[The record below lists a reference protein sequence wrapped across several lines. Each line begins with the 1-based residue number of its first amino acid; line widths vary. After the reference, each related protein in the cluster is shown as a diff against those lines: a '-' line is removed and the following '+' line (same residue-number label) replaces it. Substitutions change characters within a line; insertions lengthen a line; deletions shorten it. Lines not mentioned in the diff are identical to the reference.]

1 MNQFSPDDLYNA
13 TVYDRD
19 GSKVGR
25 VQQVYLDDATGGPS
39 WITVNTGFFG
49 TNESLVPLEG
59 AGLNDDVLKVPF
71 DKQQIKDAP
80 NYDPGHHLDERDEE
94 DLYRHYGMAGG
105 AAAGTVG
112 RDDRLDDRGRLD
124 DRNRRDRDDRG
135 FDPLDRDN
143 DGQRFDDPNRGH
155 RDHDRDKGFDPLDR
169 DNDGQRFDDPNRG
182 DLRDHD
188 RDALQQQK
196 DQEGDRGLGRA
207 VAAGAAGTAAGAAGA
222 GMAGRQDRDAGRD
235 RDRGFDPLDR
245 DNDGQR
251 FDDPDRG
258 RTGQDRQLR
267 DDREGYAR
275 DDRAVSLS
283 GGREGEPL
291 DPQQGGGLTDA
302 RRDDRGGVR
311 DHDNPGDRGNAGD
324 QDEQAMLQRERELL
338 DRERDLLER
347 DKDLLQREQGRGR
360 LRRHDRGQGL

>member
-13 TVYDRD
+13 TVYDRN

-155 RDHDRDKGFDPLDR
+155 RDHDRDKGS
-169 DNDGQRFDDPNRG
+169 
-182 DLRDHD
+182 
-188 RDALQQQK
+188 
-196 DQEGDRGLGRA
+196 
-207 VAAGAAGTAAGAAGA
+207 
-222 GMAGRQDRDAGRD
+222 
-235 RDRGFDPLDR
+235 DPLDR

-275 DDRAVSLS
+275 DDRADSLS

-302 RRDDRGGVR
+302 RRDDLGGVR